1 MSFPSSPVNNQT
13 VTLNNITYVYS
24 STSNSWTRIQGVLA
38 ATSMNLTSTTTSSS
52 TITGALLVSGG
63 VGVGGNLNVGG
74 GIAANLANA
83 TVDGTNN
90 VGALNIP
97 QNAQTGTYTLVA
109 SDAGKQIYHAPGT
122 AAATYTIPS
131 NASVPFPTG
140 TTLTFVNMST
150 GTLTVLVNSDALY
163 LAAYSTASNFIA
175 VIVSQYGI
183 VTATKV
189 ASTSWLI

>member
-24 STSNSWTRIQGVLA
+24 STSNSWTRSQSVLS

-52 TITGALLVSGG
+52 IISGALLVSGG

-74 GIAANLANA
+74 NIAANLANA
-83 TVDGTNN
+83 TVDGTNK

-97 QNAQTGTYTLVA
+97 QNVQPSSYTLVA
-109 SDAGKQIYHAPGT
+109 SDAGKQIYHASGT

-131 NASVPFPTG
+131 NSSVPFPLG
-140 TTLTFVNMST
+140 TTVTFVNMST
-150 GTLTVLVNSDALY
+150 GSVTVSVNSDSLY
-163 LAAYSTASNFIA
+163 LAGTTGTVTAA
-175 VIVSQYGI
+175 AVSQYGI

>member
-24 STSNSWTRIQGVLA
+24 STSNSWTRSQSVLS

-52 TITGALLVSGG
+52 IISGALLVSGG

-74 GIAANLANA
+74 NIAANLANA
-83 TVDGTNN
+83 TVDGTNS

-97 QNAQTGTYTLVA
+97 QNVQPSSYTLVA
-109 SDAGKQIYHAPGT
+109 SDAGKQIYHASGT

-131 NASVPFPTG
+131 NSSVPFPLG
-140 TTLTFVNMST
+140 TTVTFVNMST
-150 GTLTVLVNSDALY
+150 GSVTVSVNSDSLY
-163 LAAYSTASNFIA
+163 LAGTTGTVTAA
-175 VIVSQYGI
+175 AVSQYGI